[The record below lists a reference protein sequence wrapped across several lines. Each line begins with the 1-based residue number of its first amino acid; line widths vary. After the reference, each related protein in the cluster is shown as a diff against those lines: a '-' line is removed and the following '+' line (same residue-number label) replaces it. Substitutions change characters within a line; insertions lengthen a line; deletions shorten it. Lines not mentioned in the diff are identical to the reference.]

1 MTEER
6 DPVSDTRL
14 LTDDDA
20 ERVGVEETLR
30 DAGVAAVRVVTDD
43 VREADVA
50 VERELPSAT
59 RLCAA
64 LREEEAVRPLA
75 EACVRVADE
84 VLVRILLLP
93 KERDAALPSETLRE
107 AATLFL
113 FEDRLPLAIAERVDV
128 RRSTSKERAL
138 VTLRLALRVAN
149 ERSG

>member
-20 ERVGVEETLR
+20 ERVGAEETLR

-138 VTLRLALRVAN
+138 VTLRLAFRVAN

>member
-20 ERVGVEETLR
+20 ERVGAEETLR